1 MESSLNSSDMMIN
14 RVVYREISEDIVY
27 AKFRKTEDGL
37 LMMIGEPID
46 VTESCLHAVAK
57 DMLELNRKKG
67 MDHIVT
73 IDGQDYRLSIHRYN
87 GE

>member
-1 MESSLNSSDMMIN
+1 MMIKK
-14 RVVYREISEDIVY
+14 VVYREISEDIVF
-27 AKFRKTEDGL
+27 AKFRRMENGL

-46 VTESCLHAVAK
+46 VTESCLHAVAR
-57 DMLELNRKKG
+57 DMLELNRNKG

-73 IDGQDYRLSIHRYN
+73 IDGEDYRLSIHRYN

>member
-1 MESSLNSSDMMIN
+1 MIKQ
-14 RVVYREISEDIVY
+14 VVYREISEDIVF
-27 AKFRKTEDGL
+27 AKFRQTEDGL

-46 VTESCLHAVAK
+46 VTESCIIAVAR
-57 DMLELNRKKG
+57 DMLELNKNKG
-67 MDHIVT
+67 CDHIVN

>member
-1 MESSLNSSDMMIN
+1 MMIH
-14 RVVYREISEDIVY
+14 RVVYREVSEDIVY

-57 DMLELNRKKG
+57 DMLELNKNKG
-67 MDHIVT
+67 CDHIVT

>member
-1 MESSLNSSDMMIN
+1 MIH
-14 RVVYREISEDIVY
+14 RVVYREVNEDIVY

-57 DMLELNRKKG
+57 DMLELNKNKG